1 MPAVVRT
8 YGRRRRDRKTSAEAA
23 LFHGA
28 KREARVVQ
36 ADTAFLTR
44 RAEPNTATARR
55 ACSNVR
61 RVHRPVPVP
70 SDPYVLAP
78 EAIETPPVSWSQ
90 ALRRIG
96 PGMVLAAAI
105 VGSGE
110 LIATTTL
117 GAQVGFAVL
126 WVIVLSCAIKP
137 VVQGEFGRYTI
148 ATGHTALEGF
158 NCVPG
163 PRAGVGWLVWIWGAT
178 VTLTLLQVGGMY
190 GGVAQVLHILVPA
203 IPVNAWV
210 GACFVVTLALLLGG
224 GYERI
229 ERLAIVKVGLFTLL
243 TVCAAAILLR
253 RPGAVSVAD
262 LQSGFSFQF
271 PSAGLATAIAVFGIT
286 GVGATELVMYPY
298 WCVEKGYARFVGE
311 RDGSRAWT
319 ARARGWIRVMHLD
332 IMCSLVVYTMATV
345 AFYLLGAGVLNR
357 MGLVPADR
365 DMIVV
370 LSNIYTQTLGA
381 WTLWLFYLGAVIT
394 LYGTIFASTAAH
406 ARLFADAVRI
416 AGGYARDDGASR
428 LRWRNRFV
436 VLLSVVPVTFYWFLR
451 SPVQMV
457 VAGGVAQA
465 LMLPL
470 IGGAVIYLRH
480 TRVPEDIRPAL
491 GTTVLLWISSAVMLA
506 FASYYVWSR
515 M

>member
-1 MPAVVRT
+1 MHLTAPA
-8 YGRRRRDRKTSAEAA
+8 
-23 LFHGA
+23 
-28 KREARVVQ
+28 
-36 ADTAFLTR
+36 
-44 RAEPNTATARR
+44 
-55 ACSNVR
+55 
-61 RVHRPVPVP
+61 
-70 SDPYVLAP
+70 DPYVLAP
-78 EAIETPPVSWSQ
+78 QAVEVPPTSLFG

-96 PGMVLAAAI
+96 PGMVLAASI

-126 WVIVLSCAIKP
+126 WIIVLSCAIKP

-158 NCVPG
+158 NRVPG
-163 PRAGVGWLVWIWGAT
+163 PRAGVSWLVWAWVLT

-190 GGVAQVLHILVPA
+190 GGVAQVLHLLVPS
-203 IPVNAWV
+203 IPTNAWV
-210 GACFVVTLALLLGG
+210 GICFAITLALLLGG

-229 ERLAIVKVGLFTLL
+229 ERLAIVKVGLFTVL

-253 RPGAVSVAD
+253 RPDAVNLAD
-262 LQSGFSFQF
+262 LQSGFAFQL
-271 PSAGLATAIAVFGIT
+271 PAAGLATAIAVFGIT

-311 RDGSRAWT
+311 RDGSAAWT
-319 ARARGWIRVMHLD
+319 MRARGWIRVMHLD
-332 IMCSLVVYTMATV
+332 IVCSLVIYTLATV
-345 AFYLLGAGVLNR
+345 AFYLLGAGVLHR
-357 MGLVPADR
+357 MGLVPAER
-365 DMIVV
+365 DTITV
-370 LSNIYTQTLGA
+370 LSNIYTQTLGGWA
-381 WTLWLFYLGAVIT
+381 LWLFYVGAVVT
-394 LYGTIFASTAAH
+394 LYGTVFASTAAH

-416 AGGYARDDGASR
+416 AGWYPREDAASR
-428 LRWRNRFV
+428 RRWRNRFV
-436 VLLSVVPVTFYWFLR
+436 VVLSVVPVTFYWFLR

-457 VAGGVAQA
+457 VAGGIAQA

-480 TRVPEDIRPAL
+480 TQLPDEIRPRT

-506 FASYYVWSR
+506 FASYYIWSR